1 MIVVTMKAIWER
13 FQMRREWRIDG
24 AKSKQSF
31 LFGRKRRMDTR
42 GSILAYQYFR
52 KSSTRVKQRNNILK
66 LPYGKGRTVDR
77 VRRTR
82 PVKRNKQ
89 HWNKIIKKIIPKE
102 VAKNAE
108 MVKSSPSPDPED
120 LKDTAEDLL
129 IFLKREDVFIYNG
142 NTIEYHVSGP
152 RWKNYTWKI
161 DLNKT

>member
-82 PVKRNKQ
+82 PVKGNKQ

-102 VAKNAE
+102 VAKNAD
-108 MVKSSPSPDPED
+108 MAKSPGQRKDVRSVRGSPDPED
-120 LKDTAEDLL
+120 LKDTAEGLL
-129 IFLKREDVFIYNG
+129 IFFKREDVFIYNG
-142 NTIEYHVSGP
+142 NTIE
-152 RWKNYTWKI
+152 
-161 DLNKT
+161 